1 MVSVWVFV
9 QDGTAAST
17 VFARIVDGRAAC
29 FTASVASQHGH
40 IRAAIAACEKGQNT
54 GQVCES
60 VFICAVQHNRLLPCV
75 VRMPWTIPL
84 KAAGG
89 NSAEDAGQPV
99 TTSIDVPNEMALQ
112 ANFRFGDELLLDVTT
127 ASGSPMNRT

>member
-1 MVSVWVFV
+1 M
-9 QDGTAAST
+9 
-17 VFARIVDGRAAC
+17 
-29 FTASVASQHGH
+29 
-40 IRAAIAACEKGQNT
+40 
-54 GQVCES
+54 
-60 VFICAVQHNRLLPCV
+60 
-75 VRMPWTIPL
+75 

>member
-1 MVSVWVFV
+1 
-9 QDGTAAST
+9 
-17 VFARIVDGRAAC
+17 
-29 FTASVASQHGH
+29 
-40 IRAAIAACEKGQNT
+40 
-54 GQVCES
+54 
-60 VFICAVQHNRLLPCV
+60 
-75 VRMPWTIPL
+75 MPWTIPL